1 MKTEQTPITGKEQ
14 KESLSSDLQA
24 LSDFY
29 AAFNERDLMKMEQ
42 NWEQSDEAVMDNP
55 VGGIMRGW
63 ANIKAVYEK
72 IFGGMSRVEV
82 EFYDYTVYR
91 TSEIFFVVGRERGT
105 LKKEG
110 LTLELQIRTTR
121 VFHLIKNNWKQI
133 HHHGSMDDTE
143 MLEKYQQALKADR

>member
-1 MKTEQTPITGKEQ
+1 MKTEQTPITGKE
-14 KESLSSDLQA
+14 KKGSLSPDLQA

-29 AAFNERDLMKMEQ
+29 AAFNERDIMKMEQ

-63 ANIKAVYEK
+63 ANIKAVYER

-82 EFYDYTVYR
+82 EFYDYTAFR

-105 LKKEG
+105 LKKED

-121 VFHLIKNNWKQI
+121 VFHFIKNNWKQI

-143 MLEKYQQALKADR
+143 LLEKYQQVLKGGR